1 MKSKGKG
8 LISQGLIPDWLD
20 KIFLG
25 SVFPLIKFFSSV
37 KINPNWLT
45 LLGFVQNI
53 IAACFIVVEK
63 FLVGGLFIVVAGI
76 FDFIDGKV
84 AAKTKSTTKYGAV
97 LDSILDR
104 YSDIVIYLGIIL
116 YYQRNNYDISL
127 IVTVIAIVGS
137 VMTSYIK
144 AIGESYGV
152 EFRMGVLRRQ
162 ERITLICVGLV
173 FTFLNQG
180 IVNILRDIAG
190 FLRISLGDIPI
201 MPLTLIIYFLAIFTN
216 FSAIQRFIMLRKI
229 TKSGNEQ
236 QKNKVENDRFDS
248 ENRR

>member
-1 MKSKGKG
+1 MRPKGKG
-8 LISQGLIPDWLD
+8 IISQGLIPDWLD
-20 KIFLG
+20 KIFLD
-25 SVFPLIKFFSSV
+25 SVTPMIKFFSSV

-45 LLGFVQNI
+45 FLSFVQNI
-53 IAACFIVVEK
+53 IAAFFIVIEK

-84 AAKTKSTTKYGAV
+84 AAKTKSITIYGAI

-116 YYQRNNYDISL
+116 YYQRYSYDISL
-127 IVTVIAIVGS
+127 MVTVIAIVGS

-152 EFRMGVLRRQ
+152 KFRMGALRRQ

-180 IVNILRDIAG
+180 MANIIRDIAE

-216 FSAIQRFIMLRKI
+216 FSAIQRFVILRKI
-229 TKSGNEQ
+229 TKSRNERP
-236 QKNKVENDRFDS
+236 KNEV